1 MNAKNVNEY
10 RPLLDALANGKK
22 LQYWDEY
29 SWVDLGEEINFSF
42 SPEEYRVKPEQELDS
57 ATLDLANRFYEL
69 IESHTKLK
77 TDYDEMREL
86 FYDNYC
92 TALERI
98 ASLERTITDIKV
110 NNDEV
115 TKNIYQNLAELH
127 I

>member
-10 RPLLDALANGKK
+10 KPLLEALDAGKTI
-22 LQYWDEY
+22 QYWNEY
-29 SWVDLGEEINFSF
+29 SWVDITGDFGFSF
-42 SPEEYRVKPEQELDS
+42 GPEEYRVKPEQEIDS
-57 ATLDLANRFYEL
+57 ATIDLVNRFYEL

-110 NNDEV
+110 NNDEIS
-115 TKNIYQNLAELH
+115 KNICQNLAELH